1 MKYKIQNK
9 KILTPAE
16 LLSMLCKSATL
27 YSEYADTTLL
37 FIFREKRA
45 DAYDYYEVRYGK
57 NNFMHLAGIK
67 SETLSAVEF
76 YEACEKQTIKKEDC
90 NPRRDSNTMY
100 AKVSIMEQM
109 LDLRNSKCYKIGVKD
124 LVSRNN
130 DFEMATGNAS
140 GVVGYD
146 SRIKKNGTQIV
157 DKTKAPIPTTLLNNP
172 ITDYCTRPQKIMF
185 ILQKYDGESTYNKL
199 LYEIKKNLFQSEK
212 KLFSD
217 ELKKLISIGDPNH
230 CTLNPTPQNTK
241 MK

>member
-1 MKYKIQNK
+1 M
-9 KILTPAE
+9 LTPAE
-16 LLSMLCKSATL
+16 LLTVLCKSAAL

-37 FIFREKRA
+37 FIFKKKKA

-76 YEACEKQTIKKEDC
+76 YEACEKGIIKREDC

-100 AKVSIMEQM
+100 AKVAVMEQM
-109 LDLRNSKCYKIGVKD
+109 LDLRNSKCYKIGTKD
-124 LVSRNN
+124 LVTRDN

-146 SRIKKNGTQIV
+146 SRIKKKRTQIV
-157 DKTKAPIPTTLLNNP
+157 DDSKASIPTTLLNNP
-172 ITDYCTRPQKIMF
+172 ITYYCTRPQKIMF

-199 LYEIKKNLFQSEK
+199 FYEIKKELFQTEK
-212 KLFSD
+212 FNFYIIYQL
-217 ELKKLISIGDPNH
+217 
-230 CTLNPTPQNTK
+230 
-241 MK
+241 

>member
-1 MKYKIQNK
+1 MKYKLQNTR
-9 KILTPAE
+9 ILTPTE
-16 LLSMLCKSATL
+16 LLTILCKSAAL

-37 FIFREKRA
+37 SIFREKKA

-76 YEACEKQTIKKEDC
+76 YEACEKRIIKREDC
-90 NPRRDSNTMY
+90 NPRRDANTMY
-100 AKVSIMEQM
+100 AKVAVIEQM
-109 LDLRNSKCYKIGVKD
+109 LDLRNSKCYKIGAKD
-124 LVSRNN
+124 LVTRDN

-146 SRIKKNGTQIV
+146 SRIKKKGTQIV
-157 DKTKAPIPTTLLNNP
+157 DETKASIPTTLLNNP

-199 LYEIKKNLFQSEK
+199 FYEIKKELFQAEK
-212 KLFSD
+212 EFFSD
-217 ELKKLISIGDPNH
+217 ELKKLIAI
-230 CTLNPTPQNTK
+230 
-241 MK
+241 

>member
-1 MKYKIQNK
+1 M
-9 KILTPAE
+9 LTPAE
-16 LLSMLCKSATL
+16 LLTVLCKSATL

-37 FIFREKRA
+37 FIFKKKKA

-76 YEACEKQTIKKEDC
+76 YEACEKGIIKREDC

-100 AKVSIMEQM
+100 AKVAVMEQM
-109 LDLRNSKCYKIGVKD
+109 LDLRNSKCYKIGTKD
-124 LVSRNN
+124 LVTRDN

-146 SRIKKNGTQIV
+146 SRIKKKRTQIV
-157 DKTKAPIPTTLLNNP
+157 DDSKASIPTTLLNNP
-172 ITDYCTRPQKIMF
+172 ITYYCTRPQKIMF

-199 LYEIKKNLFQSEK
+199 FYEIKKELFQTEK
-212 KLFSD
+212 EYFSD
-217 ELKKLISIGDPNH
+217 ELKNLISI
-230 CTLNPTPQNTK
+230 
-241 MK
+241 

>member
-1 MKYKIQNK
+1 M
-9 KILTPAE
+9 LTPAE
-16 LLSMLCKSATL
+16 LLTVLCKSAAL

-37 FIFREKRA
+37 FIFKKKKA

-76 YEACEKQTIKKEDC
+76 YEAYEKGIIKREDY

-100 AKVSIMEQM
+100 AKVAVMEQM
-109 LDLRNSKCYKIGVKD
+109 LDLRNSKCYKIGTKD
-124 LVSRNN
+124 LVTRDN

-146 SRIKKNGTQIV
+146 SRIKKKRTQIV
-157 DKTKAPIPTTLLNNP
+157 DDSKASIPTTLLNNP
-172 ITDYCTRPQKIMF
+172 ITYYCTRPQKIMF

-199 LYEIKKNLFQSEK
+199 FYEIKKELFQTEK
-212 KLFSD
+212 EYFSD
-217 ELKKLISIGDPNH
+217 ELKNLISI
-230 CTLNPTPQNTK
+230 
-241 MK
+241 

>member
-1 MKYKIQNK
+1 M
-9 KILTPAE
+9 LTPTE
-16 LLSMLCKSATL
+16 LLTALCKSAAL

-37 FIFREKRA
+37 FIFKKKKA

-76 YEACEKQTIKKEDC
+76 YEACEKGIIKREDC

-100 AKVSIMEQM
+100 AKVAVMEQM
-109 LDLRNSKCYKIGVKD
+109 LDLRNSKCYKIGTKD
-124 LVSRNN
+124 LVTRDN

-146 SRIKKNGTQIV
+146 SRIKKKRTQIV
-157 DKTKAPIPTTLLNNP
+157 DDSKASIPTTLLNNP
-172 ITDYCTRPQKIMF
+172 ITYYCTRPQKIMF

-199 LYEIKKNLFQSEK
+199 FYEIKKELFQTEK
-212 KLFSD
+212 EYFSD
-217 ELKKLISIGDPNH
+217 GLKNLISI
-230 CTLNPTPQNTK
+230 
-241 MK
+241 

>member
-1 MKYKIQNK
+1 M
-9 KILTPAE
+9 LTPTE
-16 LLSMLCKSATL
+16 LLTALCKSAAL

-37 FIFREKRA
+37 FIFKKKKA

-76 YEACEKQTIKKEDC
+76 YEACEKGIIKREDC

-100 AKVSIMEQM
+100 AKVAVMEQM
-109 LDLRNSKCYKIGVKD
+109 LDLRNSKCYKIGTKD
-124 LVSRNN
+124 LVTRDN

-146 SRIKKNGTQIV
+146 SRIKKKRTQIV
-157 DKTKAPIPTTLLNNP
+157 DDSKASIPTTLLNNP
-172 ITDYCTRPQKIMF
+172 ITYYCTRPQKIMF

-199 LYEIKKNLFQSEK
+199 FYEIKKELFQTEK
-212 KLFSD
+212 EYFSD
-217 ELKKLISIGDPNH
+217 ELKNLISI
-230 CTLNPTPQNTK
+230 
-241 MK
+241 

>member
-1 MKYKIQNK
+1 MKYKIQNTRM
-9 KILTPAE
+9 LSATE
-16 LLSMLCKSATL
+16 LLTILYKSAKL

-76 YEACEKQTIKKEDC
+76 YEACEKRIIKREDC

-100 AKVSIMEQM
+100 AKVAVMEQM

-124 LVSRNN
+124 LVTRDN
-130 DFEMATGNAS
+130 DFEMATGNTS

-146 SRIKKNGTQIV
+146 SRIKKKGTQSV
-157 DKTKAPIPTTLLNNP
+157 DESKASIPTTLLNNP

-185 ILQKYDGESTYNKL
+185 ILQKYDDESTYNKL
-199 LYEIKKNLFQSEK
+199 FYEIRKELFQTEK
-212 KLFSD
+212 EYFSD
-217 ELKKLISIGDPNH
+217 ELKKLIAI
-230 CTLNPTPQNTK
+230 
-241 MK
+241 

>member
-1 MKYKIQNK
+1 MKYKLQNTR
-9 KILTPAE
+9 ILTPTE
-16 LLSMLCKSATL
+16 LLTILCKSAAL

-37 FIFREKRA
+37 FIFREKKA

-76 YEACEKQTIKKEDC
+76 YEACEKRIIKREDC
-90 NPRRDSNTMY
+90 NARRDANTMY
-100 AKVSIMEQM
+100 AKVAVMEQM
-109 LDLRNSKCYKIGVKD
+109 LDLRNSKCYKIGAKD
-124 LVSRNN
+124 LVMRDN

-146 SRIKKNGTQIV
+146 SRIKKKGTQIV
-157 DKTKAPIPTTLLNNP
+157 DESKASIPTTLLNNP

-199 LYEIKKNLFQSEK
+199 FYEIKKELFQAEK
-212 KLFSD
+212 EFFSD
-217 ELKKLISIGDPNH
+217 ELKKLIAI
-230 CTLNPTPQNTK
+230 
-241 MK
+241 

>member
-1 MKYKIQNK
+1 M
-9 KILTPAE
+9 LTPAE
-16 LLSMLCKSATL
+16 LLTVLCKSAAL

-37 FIFREKRA
+37 FIFKKKKA

-76 YEACEKQTIKKEDC
+76 YEACEKGIIKREDC

-100 AKVSIMEQM
+100 AKVTVMEQM
-109 LDLRNSKCYKIGVKD
+109 LDLRNSKCYKIGTKD
-124 LVSRNN
+124 LVTRDN

-146 SRIKKNGTQIV
+146 SRIKKKRTQIV
-157 DKTKAPIPTTLLNNP
+157 DDSKASIPTTLLNNP
-172 ITDYCTRPQKIMF
+172 ITYYCTRPQKIMF

-199 LYEIKKNLFQSEK
+199 FYEIKKELFQTEK
-212 KLFSD
+212 EYFSD
-217 ELKKLISIGDPNH
+217 ELKNLISI
-230 CTLNPTPQNTK
+230 
-241 MK
+241 

>member
-1 MKYKIQNK
+1 MKCKIQNTRM
-9 KILTPAE
+9 LTPAE
-16 LLSMLCKSATL
+16 LLTVLCKSATL

-37 FIFREKRA
+37 FIFKKKKA

-76 YEACEKQTIKKEDC
+76 YEACEKGIIKREDC

-100 AKVSIMEQM
+100 AKVAVMEQM
-109 LDLRNSKCYKIGVKD
+109 LDLRNSKCYKIGTKD
-124 LVSRNN
+124 LVTRDN

-146 SRIKKNGTQIV
+146 SRIKKKRTQIV
-157 DKTKAPIPTTLLNNP
+157 DDSKASIPTTLLNNP
-172 ITDYCTRPQKIMF
+172 ITYYCTRPQKIMF

-199 LYEIKKNLFQSEK
+199 FYEIKKELFQTEK
-212 KLFSD
+212 EYFSD
-217 ELKKLISIGDPNH
+217 ELKNLISI
-230 CTLNPTPQNTK
+230 
-241 MK
+241 

>member
-1 MKYKIQNK
+1 MKCKIQNTRM
-9 KILTPAE
+9 LTPAE
-16 LLSMLCKSATL
+16 LLTVLCKSAAL

-37 FIFREKRA
+37 FIFKKKKA

-76 YEACEKQTIKKEDC
+76 YEACEKGIIKREDC

-100 AKVSIMEQM
+100 AKVAVMEQM
-109 LDLRNSKCYKIGVKD
+109 LDLRNSKCYKIGTKD
-124 LVSRNN
+124 LVTRDN

-146 SRIKKNGTQIV
+146 SRIKKKRTQIV
-157 DKTKAPIPTTLLNNP
+157 DDSKASIPTTLLNNP
-172 ITDYCTRPQKIMF
+172 ITYYCTRPQKIMF

-199 LYEIKKNLFQSEK
+199 FYEIKKEVFQTEK
-212 KLFSD
+212 EYFSD
-217 ELKKLISIGDPNH
+217 ELKNLISI
-230 CTLNPTPQNTK
+230 
-241 MK
+241 

>member
-1 MKYKIQNK
+1 MKCKIQNTRM
-9 KILTPAE
+9 LTPAE
-16 LLSMLCKSATL
+16 LLTVLCKSAAL

-37 FIFREKRA
+37 FIFKKKKA

-76 YEACEKQTIKKEDC
+76 YEACEKGIIKREDC

-100 AKVSIMEQM
+100 AKVAVMEQM
-109 LDLRNSKCYKIGVKD
+109 LDLRNSKCYKIGTKD
-124 LVSRNN
+124 LVTRDN

-146 SRIKKNGTQIV
+146 SRIKKKRT
-157 DKTKAPIPTTLLNNP
+157 DSKASIPTTLLNNP
-172 ITDYCTRPQKIMF
+172 ITYYCTRPQKIMF

-199 LYEIKKNLFQSEK
+199 FYEIKKELFQTEK
-212 KLFSD
+212 EYFSD
-217 ELKKLISIGDPNH
+217 ELKNLISI
-230 CTLNPTPQNTK
+230 
-241 MK
+241 

>member
-1 MKYKIQNK
+1 MKCKLQK
-9 KILTPAE
+9 TRILTPTE
-16 LLSMLCKSATL
+16 LLTILCKSAAL

-76 YEACEKQTIKKEDC
+76 YEACEKRIIKREDC

-100 AKVSIMEQM
+100 AKVAVMEQM

-124 LVSRNN
+124 LVTRDN
-130 DFEMATGNAS
+130 DFEMATGNTS

-146 SRIKKNGTQIV
+146 SRIKKKGTQSV
-157 DKTKAPIPTTLLNNP
+157 DESKASIPTTLLNNP

-185 ILQKYDGESTYNKL
+185 ILQKYDDESTYNKL
-199 LYEIKKNLFQSEK
+199 FYEIRKELFQTEK
-212 KLFSD
+212 EYFSD
-217 ELKKLISIGDPNH
+217 ELKNLIAI
-230 CTLNPTPQNTK
+230 
-241 MK
+241 